1 MPAEPAIKRAV
12 AFVDGQNLFYAARA
26 AFGYHF
32 PNYDV
37 LALQAANI
45 LNSTCVLVVPI
56 HATRDMIETT
66 SRRLIMKTLKF
77 VVEKHRDGYVAYPLG
92 LKGAVVG
99 EGDSYDSALADAK
112 SAAAFHI
119 ESFGK
124 EAFEDEDE
132 VMEAFIAEASLVT
145 G

>member
-1 MPAEPAIKRAV
+1 MLGKI
-12 AFVDGQNLFYAARA
+12 
-26 AFGYHF
+26 
-32 PNYDV
+32 
-37 LALQAANI
+37 
-45 LNSTCVLVVPI
+45 
-56 HATRDMIETT
+56 
-66 SRRLIMKTLKF
+66 SRRLAMKTLKF
-77 VVEKHRDGYVAYPLG
+77 VVEKHQDGYVAYPLG

-99 EGDSYDSALADAK
+99 EGDTYESALADAK

-132 VMEAFIAEASLVT
+132 VMEAFIAEVSLAT

>member
-1 MPAEPAIKRAV
+1 
-12 AFVDGQNLFYAARA
+12 
-26 AFGYHF
+26 
-32 PNYDV
+32 
-37 LALQAANI
+37 
-45 LNSTCVLVVPI
+45 
-56 HATRDMIETT
+56 
-66 SRRLIMKTLKF
+66 MKTLKF

-132 VMEAFIAEASLVT
+132 VIEAFIAEASLAT
-145 G
+145 GEVSGRRPQVEGSEHAPCARIRDHARTGAHFDGANEP